1 MKKQDPA
8 QPNGNRLL
16 SPQRMQ
22 WSTLIIATVLCGGLL
37 TWLNIPAALLLGP
50 MIAGIVISLN
60 GARIQPNGTLFLIA
74 QGIIGCMIASKM
86 PHSLAD
92 TFGAHWLLFIVC
104 VFSVIF
110 ICMLLGWILTRM
122 RILPGTTAFWGL
134 SPGAATAMTLMAEA
148 NGADTQL
155 VAAMQYLR
163 VIMVAS
169 VASVLMKVSGEHVPA
184 TSAAIDLFA
193 HGSYVAM
200 AETFGLI
207 AFGCIAARLLRLP
220 AGALLITLVAGVVLS
235 QNNWIEIALPQWVL
249 VLAYTIVGWRIGL
262 KFTRPL
268 LKHAAQVLP
277 RIAVSIVILI
287 ALCGV
292 MAAVLVKV
300 TDIDPL
306 TAYLAM
312 SPGGADSIAIIAAS
326 SKHID
331 IAFVMSMQMT
341 RFIILV
347 AFGPIIGNIMRRQA
361 KKQTGA

>member
-1 MKKQDPA
+1 MKREDPA
-8 QPNGNRLL
+8 TPNAYRLL
-16 SPQRMQ
+16 SPQRIQ
-22 WSTLIIATVLCGGLL
+22 WGMLIAASILCGGVLN
-37 TWLNIPAALLLGP
+37 WLAIPAALLLGP

-60 GARIQPNGTLFLIA
+60 GARIQPHGTLFLIA

-86 PHSLAD
+86 PFSLAS
-92 TFGAHWLLFIVC
+92 TFSSHWLLFIVC

-110 ICMLLGWILTRM
+110 ICMLLGWIMTRM
-122 RILPGTTAFWGL
+122 RILPGTTALWGL

-148 NGADTQL
+148 NGADAQL

-163 VIMVAS
+163 VIMVAGI
-169 VASVLMKVSGEHVPA
+169 ASALMTVSGEHVPA
-184 TSAAIDLFA
+184 TSAAVDLFD
-193 HGSYVAM
+193 HGSYVAL
-200 AETFGLI
+200 AETAGLI
-207 AFGCIAARLLRLP
+207 AFGCIAAKVLRLP

-235 QNNWIEIALPQWVL
+235 QNRWMDIALPQWVL

-268 LKHAAQVLP
+268 LRHAAHVLP
-277 RIAVSIVILI
+277 RIAVSIAILI

-292 MAAVLVKV
+292 MAAILVMV

-312 SPGGADSIAIIAAS
+312 SPGGADSVAIIAAS

-347 AFGPIIGNIMRRQA
+347 AFGPVIAALMKRQA
-361 KKQTGA
+361 MR

>member
-1 MKKQDPA
+1 M
-8 QPNGNRLL
+8 
-16 SPQRMQ
+16 
-22 WSTLIIATVLCGGLL
+22 
-37 TWLNIPAALLLGP
+37 
-50 MIAGIVISLN
+50 
-60 GARIQPNGTLFLIA
+60 
-74 QGIIGCMIASKM
+74 
-86 PHSLAD
+86 
-92 TFGAHWLLFIVC
+92 
-104 VFSVIF
+104 
-110 ICMLLGWILTRM
+110 
-122 RILPGTTAFWGL
+122 
-134 SPGAATAMTLMAEA
+134 
-148 NGADTQL
+148 
-155 VAAMQYLR
+155 
-163 VIMVAS
+163 
-169 VASVLMKVSGEHVPA
+169 
-184 TSAAIDLFA
+184 
-193 HGSYVAM
+193 
-200 AETFGLI
+200 
-207 AFGCIAARLLRLP
+207 
-220 AGALLITLVAGVVLS
+220 VLS

-312 SPGGADSIAIIAAS
+312 SPGGADSVAIIAAS

>member
-1 MKKQDPA
+1 MKNKDPET
-8 QPNGNRLL
+8 PNGQRLL

-22 WSTLIIATVLCGGLL
+22 WASLVIASGLCGLL
-37 TWLNIPAALLLGP
+37 LSWLNIPAALLLGP
-50 MIAGIVISLN
+50 MIAGIIVSLN
-60 GARIQPNGTLFLIA
+60 GAKIQPHGTLFLLA
-74 QGIIGCMIASKM
+74 QGIIGCMIAGKM
-86 PHSLAD
+86 PLTLSA
-92 TFGAHWLLFIVC
+92 TFGSHWLLFIVC

-110 ICMLLGWILTRM
+110 VCMLLGWIMTRM
-122 RILPGTTAFWGL
+122 RILPGTTALWGL

-148 NGADTQL
+148 NGADAQL

-163 VIMVAS
+163 VMMVAG
-169 VASVLMKVSGEHVPA
+169 VASVLMKVSGTHVPP
-184 TSAAIDLFA
+184 SPAAVSLFA
-193 HGSYVAM
+193 HGSYLAL
-200 AETFGLI
+200 AKTFGLI
-207 AFGCIAARLLRLP
+207 IISCIAAKVLRLP

-235 QNNWIEIALPQWVL
+235 QNQWMEIALPQWVL

-268 LKHAAQVLP
+268 LKHAAKVLP
-277 RIAVSIVILI
+277 RIAVSIAILI

-292 MAAVLVKV
+292 MSACLVFIADV
-300 TDIDPL
+300 DPL

-312 SPGGADSIAIIAAS
+312 SPGGADSVAIIAAS

-347 AFGPIIGNIMRRQA
+347 AFGPIIANLMKRHAG
-361 KKQTGA
+361 K